1 MSFPAVG
8 HTYLQGTNTRPKNSS
23 LLDGG
28 MEEPHWKWG
37 AESSPGGKQGRRQK
51 PKEIRG
57 NSATSQQAP
66 INVGVGWGGDRREKK
81 GRNLKM
87 EEQR

>member
-1 MSFPAVG
+1 
-8 HTYLQGTNTRPKNSS
+8 
-23 LLDGG
+23 

-66 INVGVGWGGDRREKK
+66 INGGVGWGGDRREKK